1 MGYRKGKN
9 PDKIRGEKDMYCIDD
24 HTGRKIKQSDAR
36 FDPDGHVVHK
46 SNLDEPSSHHYLSPP
61 PRKHVIPE
69 PMRTEDVDDFQG
81 FKEVL
86 YPRRVIVRA
95 AVSLTTAIT
104 RLLTL
109 THSAIATSTLIKQIN
124 KAISLTATGTA
135 SLTKAIATTYNYT
148 ATATS
153 TLTKSV
159 STAFSVTATA
169 TASLVTSLIYM
180 YSASATAT
188 GTSILTKQA
197 QMNYNFTATGTAS
210 LSTLYT
216 PVSTGLGLDQFEI
229 LNNNFTDRWPARQ
242 NYATLQILR

>member
-1 MGYRKGKN
+1 
-9 PDKIRGEKDMYCIDD
+9 MYCIDD

-46 SNLDEPSSHHYLSPP
+46 SNLDVPSSHHYISPP
-61 PRKHVIPE
+61 PEKHYIPK

-95 AVSLTTAIT
+95 AVSLTTAVT
-104 RLLTL
+104 KVLTF

-124 KAISLTATGTA
+124 KALSATATGTA
-135 SLTKAIATTYNYT
+135 SLAKAVATTYNYT

-159 STAFSVTATA
+159 SIAFSTTATA
-169 TASLVTSLIYM
+169 TASLVTSLV
-180 YSASATAT
+180 YSFAASATAT
-188 GTSILTKQA
+188 GTSTLTKLA
-197 QMNYNFTATGTAS
+197 QMNYSFTATGTAS
-210 LSTLYT
+210 LVTVYT